1 MPLIC
6 QSCGTEFPDDNKY
19 YRRKTCSNACDR
31 ALRSKIQYTLYNGM
45 KSNDINNNKD
55 IKRTIISKYVGNVL
69 ESSKIHGKLPKRIS
83 RNDMESKLIST
94 YNPISYYTI
103 KFRRRCITMSMPLY
117 GYAVD
122 VKNPYKEDV
131 WFILTRS
138 HQHAK
143 IDQSK
148 TNLQDVRGRI

>member
-1 MPLIC
+1 MFLTC

-19 YRRKTCSNACDR
+19 YRRKTCSDACDR
-31 ALRSKIQYTLYNGM
+31 ALRSKIQYSLYNAM
-45 KSNDINNNKD
+45 KSDYINKNND
-55 IKRTIISKYVGNVL
+55 IKRNVISKYVGNVL
-69 ESSKIHGKLPKRIS
+69 ESSKIRGKLPKRIS
-83 RNDMESKLIST
+83 RNDMESKVISH

-103 KFRRRCITMSMPLY
+103 KFRRRCITMVMPQY

-122 VKNPYKEDV
+122 VKNPYKDDV
-131 WFILTRS
+131 WFVLTRS
-138 HQHAK
+138 CQHAK